1 MNIVCN
7 GDRLEMAA
15 EASLYEAVSNYL
27 STAETPALNGVAVA
41 CNGEVV
47 PRHQWSQRSLSD
59 GDRVDLFTAVAG
71 G

>member
-27 STAETPALNGVAVA
+27 QAADTPAQSGLAVA

-47 PRHQWSQRSLSD
+47 PRDQWLQWSLSE
-59 GDRVDLFTAVAG
+59 GDRLDVFTAVAG

>member
-7 GDRLEMAA
+7 GDWLQMDA

-27 STAETPALNGVAVA
+27 GNAETPALNGVAVA

-47 PRHQWSQRSLSD
+47 PRHQWSQRSLSE
-59 GDRVDLFTAVAG
+59 GDRLDLFTAVAG